1 MANHIGQSRR
11 RSLRRRRFKIVA
23 FSFFLVIFLLSST
36 MALKTVIESS
46 KAKSD
51 YSELPAL
58 MRQAEYE
65 NTVVATKNEA
75 EPAVTNETGLN
86 VAEKPAV
93 ADAEPPIIIQRQK
106 TSMDFSA
113 LKEINPDIIGWIRAE
128 GTNIDYPIA
137 QTDNN
142 EYYLNHLYNK
152 DWNSNGTIFADY
164 RNTGDFSDRNTVI
177 YGHHMRDLSMF
188 GTLDEYNDKS
198 YIDAHRYVYYYTA
211 HHSYRYRIVG
221 VVERGSDN
229 VMYKYSGTIEG
240 QGDFSDFVNDF
251 NMGTFGD
258 GWKEEGFM
266 ASSDD
271 HFLLLSTC
279 VRGSSHREIVVA
291 VREEVL

>member
-1 MANHIGQSRR
+1 MKKWRVLYYFGMIIAITAI
-11 RSLRRRRFKIVA
+11 LA
-23 FSFFLVIFLLSST
+23 
-36 MALKTVIESS
+36 
-46 KAKSD
+46 
-51 YSELPAL
+51 
-58 MRQAEYE
+58 
-65 NTVVATKNEA
+65 
-75 EPAVTNETGLN
+75 
-86 VAEKPAV
+86 
-93 ADAEPPIIIQRQK
+93 IIIYESVACSQRRKMAQLQQDALNNGYSQTVGETVPYPSESVEAVVSDPDTGKEETVLVDSGLICPVDFFTLWDTNSDIYAWLAIPGTIINYPVVQK
-106 TSMDFSA
+106 SGTYDDS
-113 LKEINPDIIGWIRAE
+113 NYYIRRDLDGNYSTA
-128 GTNIDYPIA
+128 GNIYS
-137 QTDNN
+137 Q
-142 EYYLNHLYNK
+142 HFYNK
-152 DWNSNGTIFADY
+152 DFDEDPI
-164 RNTGDFSDRNTVI
+164 TVI

-211 HHSYRYRIVG
+211 HHSYRYRIIG

-240 QGDFSDFVNDF
+240 QGDFGDFVNDF

-279 VRGSSHREIVVA
+279 VRGSGHREIVVA